1 MLSSGCEGFRLKGPG
16 WLSGSVPWLRGSLTF
31 GESGG
36 CKLVA
41 PPFIYDVVERVAVEK
56 AVVVDSGGESV
67 FSKGTK
73 R

>member
-16 WLSGSVPWLRGSLTF
+16 WLSGSGPWLRGSLTF

-36 CKLVA
+36 GMLVV

-56 AVVVDSGGESV
+56 AVVVDSGGDSF

>member
-1 MLSSGCEGFRLKGPG
+1 MLSSGCEGFRLKGPD
-16 WLSGSVPWLRGSLTF
+16 WLSGSAPWLRGSF

-36 CKLVA
+36 GTLVV

-56 AVVVDSGGESV
+56 VVVVDSGGDSF
-67 FSKGTK
+67 FSKRTK